1 MQIKDSLKKLA
12 EEYIM
17 NPNENKSTLFNY
29 FCSPFLYN
37 NNIKK
42 NYNFANKYKDKDENN
57 ANLDTK
63 CPFEPCKDK

>member
-42 NYNFANKYKDKDENN
+42 NHNFANKYKDKDENN

>member
-1 MQIKDSLKKLA
+1 
-12 EEYIM
+12 M

-42 NYNFANKYKDKDENN
+42 NYNFTNKYKDNDENN